1 MDQAERVLFVHAHP
15 DDESISTG
23 GTIALLVDAG
33 SAVTVLTATRG
44 ELGAGRGDRVA
55 NLGEALRIL
64 GVTDHRF
71 LGGVDARWPGKA
83 PREYGDSGTG
93 PSDATPGCLTVA
105 AFGEVATDVAAV
117 IENVKPTIVVSYD
130 EAGGSAVSNGTG
142 HPDHI
147 RVHQAA
153 RRAAEVMDVPFF
165 TIEATGGEPV
175 DITSVLERKNAALA
189 AHGKPAQTD
198 SVERFARLRPPVE
211 ESTAL
216 RDQSIIT
223 RIAVTIV
230 VLTLSVATGLLMT
243 AVHQS
248 TVLIT
253 LPLIGDVLFPWGI
266 IVALVCVTSL
276 LVGIRLVFDTRVL
289 TTIAAVGILGM
300 SAVLAAPTSGGSVV
314 VVANTQGYLWT
325 WVPIVVTLVVLA
337 WPRIHRKAPGKIEHV
352 PAVKGSS
359 IQ

>member
-23 GTIALLVDAG
+23 GTIALLVDGG

-44 ELGAGRGDRVA
+44 ELGTGRGDRVA
-55 NLGEALRIL
+55 NLTAALDIL
-64 GVTDHRF
+64 GVTDHRY
-71 LGGVDARWPGKA
+71 LGAADARWPGKA
-83 PREYGDSGTG
+83 LREYADSGTE
-93 PSDATPGCLTVA
+93 SSASSLTA
-105 AFGEVATDVAAV
+105 APFGEVATDVAAV
-117 IENVKPTIVVSYD
+117 IEDVKPTIVVSYD
-130 EAGGSAVSNGTG
+130 EAGGAG

-165 TIEATGGEPV
+165 TIETTGGEPV
-175 DITSVLERKNAALA
+175 DISSVLERKNAALA
-189 AHGKPAQTD
+189 AHGKPAQTET
-198 SVERFARLRPPVE
+198 VERFARLRPPVE
-211 ESTAL
+211 ESTAF
-216 RDQSIIT
+216 RDQSLIT
-223 RIAVTIV
+223 KAAVTIV

-248 TVLIT
+248 TVLI
-253 LPLIGDVLFPWGI
+253 GDLLFPWGI

-289 TTIAAVGILGM
+289 TTIAAVGVLGM

>member
-44 ELGAGRGDRVA
+44 ELGVDRGDRVA
-55 NLGEALRIL
+55 NLAEAVRIL

-83 PREYGDSGTG
+83 PREYSDSG
-93 PSDATPGCLTVA
+93 SESSASSLIA
-105 AFGEVATDVAAV
+105 APFGEVATDVAAV
-117 IENVKPTIVVSYD
+117 IEDVKPTIVVSYD
-130 EAGGSAVSNGTG
+130 EAGGSGLSHGTG

-165 TIEATGGEPV
+165 TIEASRGEPV
-175 DITSVLERKNAALA
+175 DISSVLERKNAALA
-189 AHGKPAQTD
+189 AHGKPAQTET
-198 SVERFARLRPPVE
+198 VERFARLRPPVE

-216 RDQSIIT
+216 RDQSLIT
-223 RIAVTIV
+223 KIAVSIV
-230 VLTLSVATGLLMT
+230 VLTLSVAAGLLMT

-253 LPLIGDVLFPWGI
+253 LPLIGEVLFPWGI

-289 TTIAAVGILGM
+289 TTVAAVGLLGM
-300 SAVLAAPTSGGSVV
+300 SALLAAPTSGGSVV

-337 WPRIHRKAPGKIEHV
+337 WPRIHRKAPGKIERV